1 MIILIDESGIH
12 AQTGHSTIA
21 LVYVEIANLEQL
33 EKQILK
39 VEQAIGIY
47 GFHWAHRNWKIRE
60 QFITGLAKANFKVKL
75 ALLSN
80 PVKID
85 YSMEEALQHL
95 IIEKRINQIMIDG
108 SKPKRYT
115 RKLKKVLRD
124 KGVSVKK
131 LRAANDQ
138 AIPALRLADAIAG
151 LSRYHHDKPEQS
163 QAANLYKQIEPKI
176 DLIIQL

>member
-12 AQTGHSTIA
+12 AETGHSTIA
-21 LVYVEIANLEQL
+21 LVYVEITNLEQL
-33 EKQILK
+33 EEKILQA
-39 VEQAIGIY
+39 EQTIGIH
-47 GFHWAHRNWKIRE
+47 GFHWAHRNWKIRDY
-60 QFITGLAKANFKVKL
+60 FISQLATADFRVKL

-85 YSMEEALQHL
+85 DSMEEALQHL
-95 IIEKRINQIMIDG
+95 IIEKHIHQIMIDG

-131 LRAANDQ
+131 LRTANDQ
-138 AIPALRLADAIAG
+138 TVPALRLADAIAG
-151 LSRYHHDKPEQS
+151 LSRYHHDKPRQP
-163 QAANLYKQIEPKI
+163 QAAKLYKQIEPKI
-176 DLIIQL
+176 ELIIQL